1 MDGIEKI
8 ASDLAIFSVSVRLF
22 GTHQKQT
29 GTTLISYDF
38 C

>member
-8 ASDLAIFSVSVRLF
+8 ASDLEIFSVRLF
-22 GTHQKQT
+22 GKHQKQT
-29 GTTLISYDF
+29 GTTLISYYF